1 MIAVNGKRPCAMFES
16 WQELKEDIYAE
27 GAHERYFS
35 GDEVEIELKD
45 GSKHVLQFTWDAKD
59 RPFFLWKC
67 PAFESKFGKNARY
80 DTSVIVKEIAKLEKL
95 LPDDLREVIEP
106 YTAKQLFDGEWNETT
121 GLLFLPS
128 GRQFFGWDEGEDPEE
143 AAFELCKTGVG
154 RIRVGDDG
162 YGTWSWLRSA
172 YGNGDVYYVIPN
184 GGSSNGGANTSTAV
198 CPSFSI

>member
-1 MIAVNGKRPCAMFES
+1 MIAVNGMRPCAMFES

-45 GSKHVLQFTWDAKD
+45 GSKHVLQFTWDEKD
-59 RPFFLWKC
+59 RPFFLWKRS
-67 PAFESKFGKNARY
+67 ASESKFGKNARY
-80 DTSVIVKEIAKLEKL
+80 DTSIIAKKIAKLEEL

-143 AAFELCKTGVG
+143 AAFELCKTDVG

-162 YGTWSWLRSA
+162 YGTWAWLRSA
-172 YGNGDVYYVIPN
+172 NTNNSVYNVKTSGDDA
-184 GGSSNGGANTSTAV
+184 SSNANTGIAV

>member
-1 MIAVNGKRPCAMFES
+1 MIAVNGMRPCAMFES

-59 RPFFLWKC
+59 RPFFLWKY

-80 DTSVIVKEIAKLEKL
+80 DTSVIAKKIAKLEEL

-128 GRQFFGWDEGEDPEE
+128 GRQFFGCGEGEDPEE

-154 RIRVGDDG
+154 RTRVGDDG
-162 YGTWSWLRSA
+162 CGTWAWLRSA
-172 YGNGDVYYVIPN
+172 NSNYSVYGVSTNGYI
-184 GGSSNGGANTSTAV
+184 GGSSAYDYYAV

>member
-1 MIAVNGKRPCAMFES
+1 MIAVNGMRPCGVFES

-45 GSKHVLQFTWDAKD
+45 GSKHVLQFTWDEKG

-67 PAFESKFGKNARY
+67 SAFKSAFGKNARY
-80 DTSVIVKEIAKLEKL
+80 DTSDIAEKIAKLEEL
-95 LPDDLREVIEP
+95 LPDNLREVIEP

-128 GRQFFGWDEGEDPEE
+128 GRQFFGWDEDEDPEE
-143 AAFELCKTGVG
+143 AAFELCKTDVG
-154 RIRVGDDG
+154 RIRVDDEGDG
-162 YGTWSWLRSA
+162 RWAWLRSA
-172 YGNGDVYYVIPN
+172 EYYYTVYYVT
-184 GGSSNGGANTSTAV
+184 TSGNVNHTVASYGNAV